1 VKIKTGRYSG
11 YIRPFSYLI
20 DIIIINVLS
29 AYLTDF
35 ISYSFWNFFIISI
48 AWFVIAINLGF
59 YEVYR
64 YTKVIT
70 IVNCSLKQG
79 LLFTLFCL
87 ALAFFYSGDSNFDK
101 TLCFSVVSLV
111 IILIIK
117 LIVYFSLKK
126 YRRLSGRNYRK
137 VILIGNKNSIATLQH
152 FFTENPDYGYQ
163 LIKVFDK
170 NPNLETVLDFITHN
184 GIDEVY
190 CSMADLSNEQI
201 GAIIDF
207 CDNNLKTLKFIPD
220 EKQVLSRNFKFEYYD
235 YIPVIPLR
243 NIPLDNALNYQ
254 IKRVF
259 DILFSLFVI
268 FGILLW
274 LVPLIA
280 FLIKLESK
288 GPVFFKQSRPGLGE
302 KEFFCYKFRSMKMNE
317 TTEIKATK
325 NDPRVT
331 KIGKFIRKT
340 SIDEM
345 PQFFNVLLGEMAV
358 VGPRPHLWS
367 QNESYGNTI
376 KKYMVRHYVKPGIT
390 GLAQSK
396 GYRGEIETQID
407 MANRIKLDVFY
418 IENWSILLDI
428 KIIFTTVINVL
439 KGDAK
444 AY

>member
-1 VKIKTGRYSG
+1 
-11 YIRPFSYLI
+11 
-20 DIIIINVLS
+20 
-29 AYLTDF
+29 
-35 ISYSFWNFFIISI
+35 
-48 AWFVIAINLGF
+48 
-59 YEVYR
+59 
-64 YTKVIT
+64 
-70 IVNCSLKQG
+70 
-79 LLFTLFCL
+79 LL
-87 ALAFFYSGDSNFDK
+87 
-101 TLCFSVVSLV
+101 
-111 IILIIK
+111 
-117 LIVYFSLKK
+117 VYFSLKK

-137 VILIGNKNSIATLQH
+137 VILIGDGKSIAPLQH

-170 NPNLETVLDFITHN
+170 NPNLETILDFITN
-184 GIDEVY
+184 DGIDEIY
-190 CSMADLSNEQI
+190 CAMADLTNEQI
-201 GAIIDF
+201 GTIIDF

-243 NIPLDNALNYQ
+243 NIPLDRALNYQ
-254 IKRVF
+254 AKRIF

-268 FGILLW
+268 FGILSW
-274 LVPLIA
+274 MVPLVA
-280 FLIKLESK
+280 VLIKLESK

-302 KEFFCYKFRSMKMNE
+302 KEFFCYKFRSMEMNE
-317 TTEIKATK
+317 TTELKASK

-331 KIGKFIRKT
+331 KTGKFIRKT

-345 PQFFNVLLGEMAV
+345 PQFFNVLFGEMAV

-396 GYRGEIETQID
+396 GYRGEIETKVD

-418 IENWSILLDI
+418 IENWSLLLDI
-428 KIIFTTVINVL
+428 KIIFQTIINVL

>member
-1 VKIKTGRYSG
+1 MKTKTGRYSG

-20 DIIIINVLS
+20 DFIIINVLS

-35 ISYSFWNFFIISI
+35 ISFSFWSSFLISV

-70 IVNCSLKQG
+70 IINCSLKQG

-101 TLCFSVVSLV
+101 TLCFSVVSLFIV
-111 IILIIK
+111 LIIK
-117 LIVYFSLKK
+117 LLVYFSLKK

-137 VILIGNKNSIATLQH
+137 VILIGDGKSIAPLQH

-170 NPNLETVLDFITHN
+170 NLNLETILNFITN
-184 GIDEVY
+184 DGIDEIY
-190 CSMADLSNEQI
+190 CAMADLTNEQI
-201 GAIIDF
+201 GTIIDF

-243 NIPLDNALNYQ
+243 NIPLDRALNYQ
-254 IKRVF
+254 AKRIF
-259 DILFSLFVI
+259 DILFSVFVI
-268 FGILLW
+268 FGILSW
-274 LVPLIA
+274 MVPLVA
-280 FLIKLESK
+280 VLIKLESK

-302 KEFFCYKFRSMKMNE
+302 KEFFCYKFRSMEMNE
-317 TTEIKATK
+317 TTELKASK

-331 KIGKFIRKT
+331 KTGKFIRKT

-345 PQFFNVLLGEMAV
+345 PQFFNVLFGEMAV

-396 GYRGEIETQID
+396 GYRGEIETKVD

-418 IENWSILLDI
+418 IENWSLLLDI
-428 KIIFTTVINVL
+428 KIIFQTIINVL